1 MTELL
6 RRHSCLFPEES
17 AEIRGIREVEVVG
30 YFLHGLLRILEQ
42 RNTFANNG
50 LENQFLH
57 RISTDGFGQ
66 HGQVFGR
73 QAKFIGIELHTALLF
88 VMLLYQLDQA
98 DKDIMLAPHRSSF
111 GDELAIVD
119 RTKPIR
125 KSQ

>member
-1 MTELL
+1 ML

-57 RISTDGFGQ
+57 KLLRRTLKQGALFIYHQNGFPINKKP
-66 HGQVFGR
+66 VTIVNKGR
-73 QAKFIGIELHTALLF
+73 
-88 VMLLYQLDQA
+88 
-98 DKDIMLAPHRSSF
+98 R
-111 GDELAIVD
+111 
-119 RTKPIR
+119 R
-125 KSQ
+125 K